1 MLKACRI
8 AKITGSSASVG
19 LGGFLSVLGLAL
31 IPFTFGGSTVL
42 TVAGAGV
49 MAAGAAAGISAGIVK
64 FVKGKAQLEEAQKC
78 INLDQQLSYHVNIAL
93 EEYGKVARD
102 EVKEDI
108 LKNITKITATVGVLG
123 GAVVEGAAIAVGRG
137 AEAIG
142 IRVGGLVAE
151 VVAESVAETGMIGA
165 GFTGRAAAALLR
177 PLVGQAVEGAVEA
190 GAVVARVAG
199 TGLRVVGGVAAL
211 AVAVPLDIYQ
221 IVDNSIALAKTG
233 GNSEKD
239 AVFQYIMKKVES
251 LIKGKHHD

>member
-8 AKITGSSASVG
+8 AKITGSAVSLGA
-19 LGGFLSVLGLAL
+19 GGFLSVLGLVL
-31 IPFTFGGSTVL
+31 IPFTFGGSAAL

-49 MAAGAAAGISAGIVK
+49 MAAGAATGLSAGIVK
-64 FVKGKAQLEEAQKC
+64 LVKGKAQLEEAQKC

-137 AEAIG
+137 AEVIG

-151 VVAESVAETGMIGA
+151 VVAESVAETGMIGG
-165 GFTGRAAAALLR
+165 GFAGRAAAALLR

-190 GAVVARVAG
+190 GAVAARVAG

-221 IVDNSIALAKTG
+221 IVDSSIALANTG
-233 GNSEKD
+233 GKSEKD
-239 AVFQYIMKKVES
+239 PVFQYIMKKVES